1 MHFKIHRMEWRK
13 APGTLLEPS
22 PEMLHRQAPDGTEA
36 GIVWKNKGKSDSK
49 TKSDLDSGFEEV
61 LEITNL
67 VCLYSPLMYVEK
79 W

>member
-1 MHFKIHRMEWRK
+1 
-13 APGTLLEPS
+13 
-22 PEMLHRQAPDGTEA
+22 MLHRQAPDGTEA

-79 W
+79 